1 MIVILITV
9 GQAGGNHL
17 NNNGGGSNYI
27 CSPNDPDNGIPYSY
41 HNDVLY
47 GAENGIAGS
56 NTVNHLDWIIYTIET
71 SRVLYVDVVGL
82 IEEGQTI
89 Q

>member
-1 MIVILITV
+1 ML
-9 GQAGGNHL
+9 H
-17 NNNGGGSNYI
+17 
-27 CSPNDPDNGIPYSY
+27 
-41 HNDVLY
+41 
-47 GAENGIAGS
+47 GAEYGIAES